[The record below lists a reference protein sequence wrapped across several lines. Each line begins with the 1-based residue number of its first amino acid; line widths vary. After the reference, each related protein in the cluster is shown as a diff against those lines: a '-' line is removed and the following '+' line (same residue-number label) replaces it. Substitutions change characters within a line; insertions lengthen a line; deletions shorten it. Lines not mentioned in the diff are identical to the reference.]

1 VLAFHR
7 KTREGIRVTNSEK
20 RRASERAQRLLLEQ
34 LANGPRPGSQL
45 EAAAEAAA
53 IPESVLI
60 AAADALGVRTQRG
73 QWWLPG

>member
-1 VLAFHR
+1 MALSSQGR
-7 KTREGIRVTNSEK
+7 SIRVTNSEK

-45 EAAAEAAA
+45 EAAAEAAE

>member
-1 VLAFHR
+1 M
-7 KTREGIRVTNSEK
+7 TNSEK

-45 EAAAEAAA
+45 EAAAQAAE
-53 IPESVLI
+53 IPESALI